1 MCQYSLF
8 VPPNS
13 IFIHIPTGA
22 SNTGREST
30 KPQGGDVA
38 EIFLYARKKKL
49 QLDYW
54 SHFIMKRLNKSQRNG
69 EIFDS
74 KLVDIDHEVN
84 KLSQIVISML

>member
-1 MCQYSLF
+1 M
-8 VPPNS
+8 P
-13 IFIHIPTGA
+13 
-22 SNTGREST
+22 E
-30 KPQGGDVA
+30 
-38 EIFLYARKKKL
+38 KKKL